1 MQDKIINFVKQ
12 ELGNDNTAH
21 DLIHTLRVVK
31 NAKRI
36 LEKEDGNAK
45 IIITACYLHDTIDH
59 KLFNDPTIQIKKIE
73 KLLEDDYTTQEIDE
87 IIDIITSISFNNN
100 NYKELTNRNAMIV
113 RDADRLDAIGSIGI
127 IRTIQ
132 YGTSKNRP
140 FYEDINIKKVNGKYT
155 FNESTNSTLSHFYD
169 KLLKLENLMHT
180 PYAKTMARE
189 RTKII
194 EMFLEHFYDEL
205 E

>member
-12 ELGNDNTAH
+12 ELGNDNTGH
-21 DLIHTLRVVK
+21 DLSHTLRVVK

-45 IIITACYLHDTIDH
+45 IIIVACYLHDTVDH

-73 KLLEDDYTTQEIDE
+73 KLLEDDYTKQEIEE
-87 IIDIITSISFNNN
+87 IIDIITTISFNNN

-113 RDADRLDAIGSIGI
+113 RDADRLDAIGSMGI

-140 FYEDINIKKVNGKYT
+140 FYEDINIKKVNGKNT

-180 PYAKTMARE
+180 PYAKALAKE

-205 E
+205 